1 MYFRMRSVYLKPSP
15 TLCMCTAMLKLR
27 QPPSFRYLAGTQ
39 AFEQIGFSM
48 IQALLVFYLIYQ
60 KHLPDQQAFHMVATF
75 TSLIFFSTL
84 LGGYLSDR
92 YLAQRFC
99 LLTGIALQG
108 LGYSLITFK
117 EPGLRFSLTLIIT
130 GSALFR
136 PNLSSFLSL
145 FYYRQDTRRF
155 SGYTYLYFAYQL
167 GVACAT
173 ILAAYIPKF
182 LGWPMLYHISACTAL
197 IAFVIMLAGKKHYE
211 CRGKCPQ
218 LSPNQILP
226 LACIALVWFVAAY
239 FLLNHPFMCLSLVVS
254 VGVLIFGGMGIQA
267 IGAHYER
274 RNRLVLIIILMI
286 CSVIFWAICYQ
297 EYLTINVFINRSV
310 FRDLLGIHIPT
321 VDFLALNA
329 LVSVLLCP
337 VASSVWTQLYRKR
350 RMPPVLIILAVSLL
364 LLTLSMLSLGVSTHF
379 SDSTHHVSMWWVVV
393 SVILIAI
400 AELILTPLAVALTT
414 LLSPRKITGLMI
426 GVWFMSIGLGWALA
440 GLLANE
446 ASIPAAMLTSLV
458 KVNDVYAHAFLEYA
472 MLAFGSAVIL
482 IATRSFVEKKFPVRF
497 H

>member
-1 MYFRMRSVYLKPSP
+1 
-15 TLCMCTAMLKLR
+15 MLKLK
-27 QPPSFRYLAGTQ
+27 QPPSFRYIAGTQ

-60 KHLPDQQAFHMVATF
+60 KHLPDDQAYLMVATF

-92 YLAQRFC
+92 FLGQRFS

-108 LGYSLITFK
+108 LGYCLITFN
-117 EPGLRFSLTLIIT
+117 EPSLRFSLTLIII

-155 SGYTYLYFAYQL
+155 SGYTYLYFAYQM
-167 GVACAT
+167 GIAFAT
-173 ILAAYIPKF
+173 IFAAYIPKF
-182 LGWPMLYHISACTAL
+182 LGWPMLYHVSASTAL
-197 IAFVIMLAGKKHYE
+197 IAFFVMLFGKKHYE
-211 CRGKCPQ
+211 RRGKTPRK
-218 LSPNQILP
+218 SPKQ
-226 LACIALVWFVAAY
+226 IALLASVGLAWFALAY
-239 FLLNHPFMCLSLVVS
+239 FLLNHYIACLTLVVIA
-254 VGVLIFGGMGIQA
+254 GVVTFGGMGIQA
-267 IGAHYER
+267 IGTHYER
-274 RNRLVLIIILMI
+274 RNRLILIMILMV
-286 CSVIFWAICYQ
+286 CSVIFWAVCYQ

-310 FRDLLGIHIPT
+310 FRNVLGVHIPT

-337 VASSVWTQLYRKR
+337 VASSIWTQLYRKR
-350 RMPPVLIILAVSLL
+350 RMPPVLLILAVSLL

-379 SDSTHHVSMWWVVV
+379 SDATHHVNMWWVVAA
-393 SVILIAI
+393 VILIAI

-414 LLSPRKITGLMI
+414 LLAPRKVTGLMI
-426 GVWFMSIGLGWALA
+426 GVWFLSIGLGWALA
-440 GLLANE
+440 GALAHE
-446 ASIPAAMLTSLV
+446 ASIPAGMLSSLV
-458 KVNDVYAHAFLEYA
+458 KVNQVYAHAFLEYA
-472 MLAFGSAVIL
+472 MLAFSCAVIL
-482 IATRSFVEKKFPVRF
+482 IATRSFLEKKFPVRF